1 MVEPRADQ
9 VDFAEIADQMAD
21 IARYAGAADPMV
33 SIANHTLIAD
43 RVAVTSGAT
52 PRLRAL
58 VLLHDQHETRI
69 GETPTPA
76 THARIAIATQMFGLP
91 VADALRQVFDEEKR
105 RHDRAIHEAAGIA
118 MPTADE
124 KLFIHHC
131 DIVAL
136 ATEKR
141 DFLARPA
148 HALGEGRRAGRAAQA
163 SPTPP
168 TPRRRGDRVAR
179 PVPRPAA
186 RCPRAEPAL
195 PGPIHA
201 EAGMNKYLA
210 FLDGKRQAARK
221 AYAAARRRHAPSRSI
236 RRAFVDATAD
246 MLRFEIEHARALAR
260 AKSRAGTLAGD
271 LDLFLSR

>member
-1 MVEPRADQ
+1 MSVAPRIWLQSRRGRVVDMVEPRADQ

-21 IARYAGAADPMV
+21 IARYAGAAVPMV

-76 THARIAIATQMFGLP
+76 THARLAIATQMFGLP

-118 MPTADE
+118 MPTAEE

-141 DFLARPA
+141 DFLASPPMPWARAVEQAVPLKHRQRLLPPGAAAIELHGLFLDLLPGARAQSQRCPGQSMRRPA
-148 HALGEGRRAGRAAQA
+148 
-163 SPTPP
+163 
-168 TPRRRGDRVAR
+168 
-179 PVPRPAA
+179 
-186 RCPRAEPAL
+186 
-195 PGPIHA
+195 
-201 EAGMNKYLA
+201 
-210 FLDGKRQAARK
+210 
-221 AYAAARRRHAPSRSI
+221 
-236 RRAFVDATAD
+236 
-246 MLRFEIEHARALAR
+246 
-260 AKSRAGTLAGD
+260 
-271 LDLFLSR
+271 